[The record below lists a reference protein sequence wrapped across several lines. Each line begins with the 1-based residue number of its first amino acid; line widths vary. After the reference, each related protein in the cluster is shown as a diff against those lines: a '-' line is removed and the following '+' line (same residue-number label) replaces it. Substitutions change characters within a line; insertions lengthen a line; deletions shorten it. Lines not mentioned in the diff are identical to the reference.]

1 MTDTT
6 SGLRFERPVS
16 PGRDGRGMID
26 TPEDLIADVELLCR
40 RSIDPE
46 GSTATVLNNFA
57 VNDLSRADVEKLA
70 KVASAS
76 GYIVDPDMDCDERR
90 VRQRLLTAEQRR
102 RSSGVLL
109 RKRPTPPGPQYI
121 QNPRDLRRGCWI
133 TPARLIEEVEAAA
146 MRGCGQYY
154 EIYHQ
159 RILESLLYWLERLD
173 HDEDRQPL
181 IEAATRRG
189 YGLDPASLVAA
200 SREYRDTLDEIHEAQ
215 E

>member
-1 MTDTT
+1 
-6 SGLRFERPVS
+6 
-16 PGRDGRGMID
+16 
-26 TPEDLIADVELLCR
+26 
-40 RSIDPE
+40 
-46 GSTATVLNNFA
+46 
-57 VNDLSRADVEKLA
+57 
-70 KVASAS
+70 
-76 GYIVDPDMDCDERR
+76 
-90 VRQRLLTAEQRR
+90 
-102 RSSGVLL
+102 
-109 RKRPTPPGPQYI
+109 
-121 QNPRDLRRGCWI
+121 
-133 TPARLIEEVEAAA
+133 

-159 RILESLLYWLERLD
+159 RVLESLLYWLDRLD